1 MSMCTTWRGCVC
13 VSGLETREHGTAIG
27 IPRDIRTRVAV
38 WVRLSSVVS
47 CAAGRLGRTVTTVS
61 LTIIYFY
68 PLTTNRNAR
77 VRVPATSAR
86 SCRAVP
92 AATHRVVGRR
102 QRNGPQQ
109 LSVPARL
116 SDRTALYDNDRQIHL
131 CCPITVPHDAHYEI
145 QEELSHAFAMAAAQR
160 KTAFE
165 RNASGVRSARALP
178 RGYSPSPKRAARPLP
193 HVVGGKPFIML
204 CV

>member
-1 MSMCTTWRGCVC
+1 MSMCTTWRGCLRLR
-13 VSGLETREHGTAIG
+13 SRDTRTRNSS
-27 IPRDIRTRVAV
+27 RDLRTRVTV

-68 PLTTNRNAR
+68 PRPDEPNRT
-77 VRVPATSAR
+77 RVPATSAR